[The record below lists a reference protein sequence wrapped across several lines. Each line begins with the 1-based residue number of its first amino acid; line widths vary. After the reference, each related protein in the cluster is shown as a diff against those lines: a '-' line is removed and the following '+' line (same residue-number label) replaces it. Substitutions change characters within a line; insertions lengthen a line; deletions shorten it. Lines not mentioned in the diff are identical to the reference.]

1 MSSEPKISL
10 SRGES
15 SRSPIP
21 MKTANP
27 NIYLI
32 PPTGNTQF
40 ISSSPTHPPAIQRIV
55 STGAIGGSH
64 SANISQFNNL
74 PIIRGPTRIE
84 TIQIQRNETD
94 VVERSDSMSR
104 RIMESRGGGMVVNQM
119 ISASGT
125 KRTGIS
131 EKRAALPELAGA
143 TSASGM
149 NGFSTING
157 QKKEDDS
164 DLNREEFGR
173 LLEKVGLGED

>member
-1 MSSEPKISL
+1 MDMLTKN
-10 SRGES
+10 
-15 SRSPIP
+15 
-21 MKTANP
+21 MKQ
-27 NIYLI
+27 LI
-32 PPTGNTQF
+32 QEVKKEMRRKRPTGYDLNDK
-40 ISSSPTHPPAIQRIV
+40 IPSPRAVGHSV
-55 STGAIGGSH
+55 S
-64 SANISQFNNL
+64 
-74 PIIRGPTRIE
+74 
-84 TIQIQRNETD
+84 
-94 VVERSDSMSR
+94 
-104 RIMESRGGGMVVNQM
+104 QM

-157 QKKEDDS
+157 QKQKEDDS